1 MKRRPQS
8 KNGRITLRDILA
20 HIGHMG
26 QRIHRMEDGMKR
38 MEKNLGARIEANTT
52 SIQAFDRKFDVRIDD
67 LEEHLTRRIDALDED
82 LTATIMDTITIR
94 KHVGMP
100 VPEDA

>member
-1 MKRRPQS
+1 MQRRPQS
-8 KNGRITLRDILA
+8 KNGRITLRDVIT
-20 HIGHMG
+20 HISHVG
-26 QRIHRMEDGMKR
+26 QRVHRIEERMTCVEKGMDGMEKR
-38 MEKNLGARIEANTT
+38 LDAKIERNTIA
-52 SIQAFDRKFDVRIDD
+52 IQD
-67 LEEHLTRRIDALDED
+67 LKEHLTRRIDALDED